1 MFITFLIYCFFNDD
15 GTWLLL
21 LEYFCRFFQV
31 SEIFERL
38 YSCFFVVSISHT
50 GKFRKKIHTLPC
62 FPLYFCSFFAN
73 TRFDLL
79 TFCFLRSCCLQ
90 TFCKIYV
97 LKNFCNIQW
106 KTFALD
112 SHLNK
117 VAGLKVCNIVCDMFK
132 NTFVTDLAY
141 IQPFQSCLLI
151 ELIIFCFAY
160 LFSIPLK
167 SVKRNM

>member
-31 SEIFERL
+31 SAIFERL

-62 FPLYFCSFFAN
+62 FPLYFCWFFAN

-90 TFCKIYV
+90 MFFKICSS
-97 LKNFCNIQW
+97 KFHNIHW

-112 SHLNK
+112 SHFNK
-117 VAGLKVCNIVCDMFK
+117 VAGLRVWNF
-132 NTFVTDLAY
+132 
-141 IQPFQSCLLI
+141 
-151 ELIIFCFAY
+151 
-160 LFSIPLK
+160 
-167 SVKRNM
+167 VKRRI